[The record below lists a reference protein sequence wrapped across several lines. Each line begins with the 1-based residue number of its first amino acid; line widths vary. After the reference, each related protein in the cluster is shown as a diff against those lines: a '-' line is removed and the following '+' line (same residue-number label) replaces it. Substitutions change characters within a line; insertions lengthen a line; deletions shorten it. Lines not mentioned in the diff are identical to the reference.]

1 MNICV
6 ADVEEKRN
14 AEENVEDVEDVE
26 DVEEEVDERSILT
39 QLRELIDEGET
50 ETFRFVTTSL
60 FGLS

>member
-14 AEENVEDVEDVE
+14 AEENVEDVE

>member
-26 DVEEEVDERSILT
+26 EEVDERSILI

-50 ETFRFVTTSL
+50 ETFRLVTRSL